1 MSADRFDVVVIG
13 GGPGGY
19 ATALRAA
26 GHGLRIAVV
35 EAGLVGG
42 TCLHRGCIP
51 SKALLH
57 VAALADAA
65 PELVALGLA
74 DTHGA
79 KLDVDAA
86 GAIRDRVVHQLH
98 SGLLGLLGTRS
109 IEVVAGRGRIAVPG
123 VVDVEGREG
132 PRRLLAS
139 EIVVATGS
147 VPIDLHVAPR
157 DGQRILCSD
166 DALRFERVPTSAVV
180 VGAGAVGVE
189 FASLWRSLGAE
200 VTILESAADV
210 VPNEDADISKALRRA
225 FSKRGMK
232 VLVETG
238 LAGAV
243 ATDDGVRVET
253 TDGTVLDVDQ
263 VLVAVG
269 RRPATA
275 GVGLDELG
283 LLGPR
288 GEVLADERGA
298 TAVTGVWAVGD
309 VLPTLA
315 LAHAAFAE
323 GFVVADSIA
332 GLPAEPVDHRLV
344 PRVTY
349 CSPEVASVGLTEAEA
364 RAVHGDSVETT
375 TASLAG
381 NARSIIEGIG
391 GFVKL
396 VHAADG
402 TLLGGHIVGPAATE
416 LIAELGLA
424 ITWEAL
430 TGELAGIVHAHP
442 SLSETVREAALA
454 AAGAPFHLHA

>member
-1 MSADRFDVVVIG
+1 MSGDRFDVVVIG

-19 ATALRAA
+19 ATALRAS
-26 GHGLRIAVV
+26 GHGLRVAVV

-74 DTHGA
+74 DTQGA
-79 KLDVDAA
+79 KLDVQAA
-86 GAIRDRVVHQLH
+86 GALRDRVVHQLH
-98 SGLLGLLGTRS
+98 NGLVGLLDSRS
-109 IEVVAGRGRIAVPG
+109 IEVVAGRGRIAAPG
-123 VVDVEGREG
+123 VVDVEGPEG
-132 PRRLLAS
+132 QRRLQAGD
-139 EIVVATGS
+139 IVVATGS
-147 VPIDLHVAPR
+147 VPIDLPVAPR
-157 DGQRILCSD
+157 DGRNILCSD
-166 DALRFERVPTSAVV
+166 DALRLERVPTSAVV

-200 VTILESAADV
+200 VTILEAAADV
-210 VPNEDADISKALRRA
+210 VPNEDADVSKALRRA
-225 FSKRGMK
+225 FTRRGMK
-232 VLVETG
+232 VLVGTG
-238 LAGAV
+238 LAGATV
-243 ATDDGVRVET
+243 SDDGARVET
-253 TDGTVLDVDQ
+253 TDGTIFEVDQ

-298 TAVTGVWAVGD
+298 TAVAGVWAVGD

-323 GFVVADSIA
+323 GFVVADTIA
-332 GLPAEPVDHRLV
+332 GIPAEPVDHRLV

-349 CSPEVASVGLTEAEA
+349 CSPEVASVGLTETEA
-364 RAVHGDSVETT
+364 RALHGDSVEIT

-381 NARSIIEGIG
+381 NARSIIEGVG
-391 GFVKL
+391 GIVKL

-402 TLLGGHIVGPAATE
+402 TLLGGHIVGPSATE

-430 TGELAGIVHAHP
+430 TGELAGIVHPHP

-454 AAGAPFHLHA
+454 AAGAPFHLHT